1 MPGYYV
7 HLATVNPKIKGN
19 RNFIYGVEMP
29 DLLKKYFKAYGLNG
43 AREKYDSIKING
55 MPDFSTFELRVQQT
69 EKSNCRDGMH
79 YGFSSNPDFMYFWN
93 NLSEEQKR
101 NPFYIGYL
109 WHLLTDLLMYTYL
122 DIETKFEIFA
132 KTHANDENLLEL
144 QNLEYKKLHNDWD
157 KTNSR
162 IRDMYPD
169 VILPPEIIELDIVK
183 FASGNQLSY
192 VDWEVIKSLTNYMR
206 EFNPLEEDINLII
219 ENIIN
224 LLSQV
229 KSDDSKE
236 TLGKRLVLCPNRK

>member
-1 MPGYYV
+1 
-7 HLATVNPKIKGN
+7 
-19 RNFIYGVEMP
+19 
-29 DLLKKYFKAYGLNG
+29 
-43 AREKYDSIKING
+43 
-55 MPDFSTFELRVQQT
+55 
-69 EKSNCRDGMH
+69 
-79 YGFSSNPDFMYFWN
+79 
-93 NLSEEQKR
+93 
-101 NPFYIGYL
+101 
-109 WHLLTDLLMYTYL
+109 MYTYL

-206 EFNPLEEDINLII
+206 KFNPLEEDVNLII
-219 ENIIN
+219 ENFIS
-224 LLSQV
+224 LLPQF
-229 KSDDSKE
+229 KSDDYKE
-236 TLGKRLVLCPNRK
+236 TLGKKLVLCPNRK